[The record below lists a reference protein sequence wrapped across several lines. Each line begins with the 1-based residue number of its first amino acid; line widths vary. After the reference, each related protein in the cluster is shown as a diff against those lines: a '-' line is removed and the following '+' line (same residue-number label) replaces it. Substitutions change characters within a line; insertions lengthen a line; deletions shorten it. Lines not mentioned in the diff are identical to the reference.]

1 MCKINKHLLI
11 VIIFFWSVLLE
22 NAFSFGVLFQLG
34 SSFEV
39 KISTLFRI
47 YFIFNLVH
55 YIVLGNKIK
64 SLKPVV
70 FLTVTIFISN
80 IVGGFIAP
88 KYFINSISITFQV
101 LSVLSIIPY
110 IYLSK
115 STIINLQAFTL
126 QLRFLGLFNAL
137 MIIISFFYPNLL
149 IAFESNV
156 NLNGINRSFGIM
168 GDEVALFITYF
179 IIDALH
185 FRKWTLFTINLI
197 ALLLTGS
204 IGATVTF
211 FTCLVIYLFLSNKF
225 RLASLPRTILLTMFF
240 SLFIFYNTTSLSE
253 LAVVRRIQNNIV
265 NADENSV
272 NLRLISMQTGVNVF
286 RNFPLLGTG
295 FGYYQFHVTSEYLGN
310 QNEVVIS
317 NTFNQYLQILC
328 EMGIVGLLIYFYF
341 IYKILQRLKKYKYL
355 PSESFAYGCGMIAYT
370 WLLALFL
377 TVLSGVWVLPS
388 SFILFLVVS
397 LIGVNLSSINKLIS
411 V

>member
-1 MCKINKHLLI
+1 MWKINKRLLI
-11 VIIFFWSVLLE
+11 VINFFWIVLIE
-22 NAFSFGVLFQLG
+22 KAFSVGALFQLG
-34 SSFEV
+34 SSFDV
-39 KISTLFRI
+39 TISTLFRI

-70 FLTVTIFISN
+70 FLTVTIFVSN

-88 KYFINSISITFQV
+88 EYFINSISITIQV
-101 LSVLSIIPY
+101 LSVLSIITY
-110 IYLSK
+110 IFLSK

-126 QLRFLGLFNAL
+126 QLRFFGLFNAL
-137 MIIISFFYPNLL
+137 MVIISFISPSFL
-149 IAFESNV
+149 IAFESAENYS
-156 NLNGINRSFGIM
+156 GINRSFGIM

-197 ALLLTGS
+197 ALFLTGT

-211 FTCLVIYLFLSNKF
+211 FACIVIYLFLSKKF
-225 RLASLPRTILLTMFF
+225 RLASLPRTILLMTFF
-240 SLFIFYNTTSLSE
+240 SLFILYNATFFSK

-265 NADENSV
+265 NTDDNSA

-286 RNFPLLGTG
+286 RDFPLLGTG
-295 FGYYQFHVTSEYLGN
+295 FGFYQYHVTLDYLGD
-310 QNEVVIS
+310 QNEVIIS

-328 EMGIVGLLIYFYF
+328 EMGVVGLLIYFHF
-341 IYKILQRLKKYKYL
+341 IYKIIQRLKRYKDL
-355 PSESFAYGCGMIAYT
+355 PRDTFAYGSGMIAYT
-370 WLLALFL
+370 WLIALFL
-377 TVLSGVWVLPS
+377 TFLSGVWVLPS
-388 SFILFLVVS
+388 SFIFFLIVS
-397 LIGVNLSSINKLIS
+397 LIGIHLSSIDKLLS